1 MSRLYK
7 FKNNEN
13 GQTLVEFA
21 LILPILLLL
30 VMGIIQFGIIFSAQI
45 GITNAAREGARVAAV
60 GYSVSEVQDTVS
72 HTVGSHISFNL
83 LSTGVVYPPAG
94 PTIGQ
99 DVTVTVIGEVELIV
113 PIPDVFVPGGSIG
126 LTAVSTMRVE
136 NLPSP

>member
-45 GITNAAREGARVAAV
+45 GITNAAREGARAAAV
-60 GYSVSEVQDTVS
+60 GYSVTEVQNTVS
-72 HTVGSHISFNL
+72 NTVGSHISFNL
-83 LSTGVVYPPAG
+83 VSTGVVYPAG
-94 PTIGQ
+94 ETIGQ

>member
-60 GYSVSEVQDTVS
+60 GYSESEVQDTVS

-83 LSTGVVYPPAG
+83 VSTGVVYPAG
-94 PTIGQ
+94 ATIGQ
-99 DVTVTVIGEVELIV
+99 DVTVTVVGEVELIV

>member
-45 GITNAAREGARVAAV
+45 GITNAAREGARAAAV
-60 GYSVSEVQDTVS
+60 GYSVSEVQNTVS
-72 HTVGSHISFNL
+72 NTVGSHISFNL
-83 LSTGVVYPPAG
+83 DLESTDVDYP
-94 PTIGQ
+94 TSIGE
-99 DVTVTVIGEVELIV
+99 DVTVTVVGEVELIV

>member
-45 GITNAAREGARVAAV
+45 GITNAAREGARMAAV
-60 GYSVSEVQDTVS
+60 GHNTDDVRQRVNDTL
-72 HTVGSHISFNL
+72 GSHISL
-83 LSTGVVYPPAG
+83 GTLSTNVVYP
-94 PTIGQ
+94 TNIGE
-99 DVTVTVIGEVELIV
+99 DVTVTVSGPVELIV
-113 PIPDVFVPGGSIG
+113 PLPNVFVPGNSIT
-126 LTAVSTMRVE
+126 LTKVSTMRAE
-136 NLPSP
+136 KLP

>member
-60 GYSVSEVQDTVS
+60 GYSDSEVQNTVS
-72 HTVGSHISFNL
+72 NTVGSHISFNL
-83 LSTGVVYPPAG
+83 VSTDVVYPEG
-94 PTIGQ
+94 KTIGQ
-99 DVTVTVIGEVELIV
+99 DVTVTVIGKVELMV

>member
-45 GITNAAREGARVAAV
+45 GITNAAREGARAAAV
-60 GYSVSEVQDTVS
+60 GYSVTEVQNTVS
-72 HTVGSHISFNL
+72 NTVGSHISFNL
-83 LSTGVVYPPAG
+83 VSTDVYPEEK
-94 PTIGQ
+94 TIGQ